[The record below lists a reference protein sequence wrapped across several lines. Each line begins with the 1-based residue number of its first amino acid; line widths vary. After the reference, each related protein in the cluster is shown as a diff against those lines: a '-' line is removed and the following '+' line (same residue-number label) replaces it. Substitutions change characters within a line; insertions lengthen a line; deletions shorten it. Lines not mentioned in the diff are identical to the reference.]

1 MTPRENEAIR
11 TYNFRYP
18 PTHLAYHNSRAHP
31 NTLSF
36 HYQTRAPYNPEQRR
50 SCTLAA
56 NMSSSPATTQNSPT
70 PAKLSSSALYRRIND
85 KLKSGLVP
93 KSADIEEYFSLHGD
107 PIEHISLGKH
117 YKLNADAK
125 AQLDRIRERLYAPT
139 TMNAPATMNA
149 PTAMNPAPAP
159 TYDVPATRSNKR
171 KDSGH
176 VNVEQPNPKK
186 RGPGRPPKA
195 ETKVNDELLQKT
207 KQTAQQILDA
217 NTQLATYAEEAFRVG
232 RNMLSVSNM
241 LADDMDGLISA
252 VENGEHGDDVREIIR
267 KIRKTRYDT
276 AINNI
281 TPLFTK
287 RDGLPSLR
295 EPLFVQLSIDNKT
308 AVEVRDWALYKLA
321 LEQDDEVSVERR
333 DAVTVDRQV
342 TPRRRDAVKV
352 TPHRSPTPEESHR
365 SPSTPEESDDD
376 YDDDEDIPAKKQP
389 SGRRARRSA
398 VAGPSNTKF
407 VEDTEQE
414 AVKDAEQEAI
424 KDTEQEAVKVV
435 APKRERF
442 EVPPGYIKTAK
453 GRFKNETT
461 KKVYDIPPGF
471 ALTQEGLFVE
481 DSGEEE

>member
-1 MTPRENEAIR
+1 
-11 TYNFRYP
+11 
-18 PTHLAYHNSRAHP
+18 
-31 NTLSF
+31 
-36 HYQTRAPYNPEQRR
+36 
-50 SCTLAA
+50 
-56 NMSSSPATTQNSPT
+56 MSSSPATTQNSPT

-125 AQLDRIRERLYAPT
+125 AQLDRIRERLYPPT
-139 TMNAPATMNA
+139 TMNAPATMSA
-149 PTAMNPAPAP
+149 PAMSNPAPAP
-159 TYDVPATRSNKR
+159 AYDAPATRSNKR
-171 KDSGH
+171 KSGH
-176 VNVEQPNPKK
+176 VDVEQPNPKK

-195 ETKVNDELLQKT
+195 ESKVNDELLQKT

-232 RNMLSVSNM
+232 RNMLSVYNM
-241 LADDMDGLISA
+241 LADNMDDLIGA
-252 VENGEHGDDVREIIR
+252 VENEKHGDEVKEIIR
-267 KIRKTRYDT
+267 KVQKTRYDT
-276 AINNI
+276 AVNNI

-295 EPLFVQLSIDNKT
+295 EPLFIQLSIDNKT
-308 AVEVRDWALYKLA
+308 AVEVRDWALYKLV
-321 LEQDDEVSVERR
+321 LEQDDEVSVEQR
-333 DAVTVDRQV
+333 DAVTEDRQV

-352 TPHRSPTPEESHR
+352 TPHRSPSTPEEPHR
-365 SPSTPEESDDD
+365 SPSTPEENDDD

-414 AVKDAEQEAI
+414 TVKDTEQEAI
-424 KDTEQEAVKVV
+424 KDMEPVKEVV
-435 APKRERF
+435 VPKRERF

-453 GRFKNETT
+453 GKFKDETT